1 MINCIAIDDEP
12 LALDLISNYCS
23 QVDFLDLK
31 KTFTRPSEAAL
42 YMRKFPIDLIFLD
55 IQMPDISGID
65 FYKSL
70 DSERLVI
77 FTTAYSEYAVEGFNL
92 SAVDYLLKPIRF
104 SRFEQAVIKTK
115 EFLDYMNNRG
125 SDADKYL
132 FVRSDYKLLK
142 IPLHD
147 ILFIQG
153 LDNYIRIVTDH
164 SRPVIS
170 RVSMKYIC
178 EKLPRDMFVRI
189 HRSYIIN
196 LKKEISYRNKKVQI
210 GDIQIPV
217 GISFEDEVKK
227 IFGLS

>member
-31 KTFTRPSEAAL
+31 KTFTKPSEAAL

-77 FTTAYSEYAVEGFNL
+77 FTTAFSEYAVEGFNL

-115 EFLDYMNNRG
+115 EYLDYLNNRG

-142 IPLHD
+142 IPLND

-178 EKLPRDMFVRI
+178 EKLPREMFVRI

-210 GDIQIPV
+210 GEIQIPV

-227 IFGLS
+227 IFGLL